1 MTEIISSTELKVLK
15 LVMLISALLLAL
27 DVLFFAL

>member
-15 LVMLISALLLAL
+15 LVMLMSALLLAL
-27 DVLFFAL
+27 DVLFFVL

>member
-15 LVMLISALLLAL
+15 LVMLMSALLLAL

>member
-27 DVLFFAL
+27 DVLFFVL